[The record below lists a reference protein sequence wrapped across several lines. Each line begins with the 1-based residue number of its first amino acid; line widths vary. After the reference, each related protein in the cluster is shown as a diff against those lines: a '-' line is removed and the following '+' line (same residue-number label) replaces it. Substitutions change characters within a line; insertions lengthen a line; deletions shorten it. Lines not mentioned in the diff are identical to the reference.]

1 MRKLTKFFTA
11 ALVAT
16 VMTLAPAR
24 AAANSTQT
32 EEEVKATLQR
42 LYTAAAIADIETIDQ
57 LFSDDTGTLLL
68 GSDPTE
74 IAVGHEAAVQ
84 FWVGLFQYLKEQG
97 YPNNGGLKM
106 VSTGGGPI
114 QVDSAGTVAW
124 VTDMAEFQFAGGNTP
139 FRVTAVMHREQ
150 GRWKIIQ
157 IHFSVPVPNS
167 ALPI

>member
-1 MRKLTKFFTA
+1 MMKLTKFFTA

-16 VMTLAPAR
+16 VMTVAPAL
-24 AAANSTQT
+24 AAPHPGQT
-32 EEEVKATLQR
+32 EEEVKAALQK
-42 LYTAAAIADIETIDQ
+42 LYTASANADIETIDQ

-74 IAVGHEAAVQ
+74 VAVGHDAAVQ
-84 FWVGLFQYLKEQG
+84 FWAGLFQYLKDQG

-106 VSTGGGPI
+106 VSTGGPI
-114 QVDSAGTVAW
+114 QVDSSGTVAW
-124 VTDMAEFQFAGGNTP
+124 VADMAQFQFAGGNTP
-139 FRVTAVMHREQ
+139 FRVTAVMHKEQ

-157 IHFSVPVPNS
+157 IHFSLPVPNS

>member
-16 VMTLAPAR
+16 VMTVAPAR

-32 EEEVKATLQR
+32 EEQVKATLQQ
-42 LYTAAAIADIETIDQ
+42 LYTASANADMETIDR
-57 LFSDDTGTLLL
+57 LFSDDTGTLIL

-74 IAVGHEAAVQ
+74 VAVGHVAAVQ
-84 FWVGLFQYLKEQG
+84 FWAGLFQFLKDQG

-106 VSTGGGPI
+106 VSAGGPI
-114 QVDSAGTVAW
+114 QVDSAGSVAW

-139 FRVTAVMHREQ
+139 FRLTAVMHREQ
-150 GRWKIIQ
+150 GKWKFIQ
-157 IHFSVPVPNS
+157 LHFSVPVPNS